1 MNGIKLKT
9 ERGRPRGTIAA
20 RSRRLR
26 PAVMA
31 LEGRA
36 LLSTLTVSNINDTG
50 GGSLRAAIGQANAD
64 GGGDTIVFSSMFNS
78 AQRITLTSGELQL
91 SGGATTTIQ
100 GPGAN
105 LLTVS
110 GGGASRVFDVESG
123 SLSLSGMRITGGRS
137 NFGGGV
143 YSHDSTLM
151 LANVTI
157 SGNSPADSSSGG
169 SGGGLACRGD
179 ASTNTNT
186 AILTDCTISGNFGT
200 LGAGIYNEM
209 YSSLTMTDCTLSNNY
224 GADLGGGLLNEG
236 TATMVGCTISGNS
249 AKKTSPTPGQG
260 GGVDNGGTMTL
271 TNCTVGGNYA
281 YFSGGGVDN
290 GGSANTLTLTNCTV
304 SGNSSGGGVSGVV
317 NDANVTM
324 NNTIVSDNKYG
335 DVLGSYSGGN
345 NLVGENALLAPLG
358 NYGGP
363 TQTVALLPGSPAIG
377 GGASGA
383 GIPVIDQRG
392 QPRAGLIDI
401 GAFQSQGFTLTL
413 ASSSAF
419 QSAPIN
425 TNLASPLAVTVTAI
439 NSVEPVNG
447 GVVSFAVTPVG
458 NASATLSAA
467 TSTITGAKASVT
479 TAANG
484 TIGQYLVTAT
494 AAGARPVGFVLTNT
508 QPSSLGLP
516 APKPPASEPPASQPP
531 ASQPP
536 AAQPVADQFDD
547 LASLRAAIAYAN
559 SHAGP
564 DTITFEPGA
573 SGKTLRT
580 IKLIGG
586 PLVLTDPATTTIVG
600 PGATKLTIKGDG
612 KSRVFDIEGGSLAL
626 SGVAVTGGNARTGN
640 GGGIRNSGGTLWLSD
655 VVLRGNRAR
664 KGGGLFNDG
673 VTTLIDVVLRGNTAR
688 KGPRVF
694 STRTATLTRRGLES
708 L

>member
-1 MNGIKLKT
+1 
-9 ERGRPRGTIAA
+9 
-20 RSRRLR
+20 
-26 PAVMA
+26 MA

-36 LLSTLTVSNINDTG
+36 LLSTLTVSNINDSG
-50 GGSLRAAIGQANAD
+50 SGSLRAAVTQANAD
-64 GGGDTIVFSSMFNS
+64 AGGDTIVFSSMFNS
-78 AQRITLTSGELQL
+78 AQRIKLTSGELEL

-169 SGGGLACRGD
+169 SGGGLACISD
-179 ASTNTNT
+179 ASTNINT
-186 AILTDCTISGNFGT
+186 AVLTNCAISGNVDT
-200 LGAGIYNEM
+200 LGAGIYNKM

-224 GADLGGGLLNEG
+224 GADLGGGLFNEG
-236 TATMVGCTISGNS
+236 TATLVGCTISGNS
-249 AKKTSPTPGQG
+249 AKKTSPTLGQG
-260 GGVDNGGTMTL
+260 GGVDNVGTMTL
-271 TNCTVGGNYA
+271 TNCTVSDNYA
-281 YFSGGGVDN
+281 YLSGGGVDN
-290 GGSANTLTLTNCTV
+290 GGGANTLTLTNCTV
-304 SGNSSGGGVSGVV
+304 SGNSSSGGVSGVV
-317 NDANVTM
+317 NNATLAM
-324 NNTIVSDNKYG
+324 TNTLVSGNKYG
-335 DVLGSYSGGN
+335 DVQGSYSGGN
-345 NLVGENALLAPLG
+345 NLILDNALLAPLG

-377 GGASGA
+377 EGASGA

-392 QPRAGLIDI
+392 QPRASLDDI
-401 GAFQSQGFTLTL
+401 GAFQSQGFILTL
-413 ASSSAF
+413 AASSAF

-425 TNLASPLAVTVTAI
+425 ANFASPLAVTVTAI
-439 NSVEPVNG
+439 NSVEPVDG

-458 NASATLSAA
+458 GASATLSAA
-467 TSTITGAKASVT
+467 TATITGAKASVT
-479 TAANG
+479 STAGA

-508 QPSSLGLP
+508 QASSLGLP
-516 APKPPASEPPASQPP
+516 APQPP
-531 ASQPP
+531 APQPPTPQPP
-536 AAQPVADQFDD
+536 APQPPAPQPVADQFDD
-547 LASLRAAIAYAN
+547 LASLREALAYAN

-564 DTITFEPGA
+564 DIITFKPGA
-573 SGKTLRT
+573 SGKTPRT

-586 PLVLTDPATTTIVG
+586 PLVLSDPATTTIVG
-600 PGATKLTIKGDG
+600 PGATRLLIKGNG
-612 KSRVFDIEGGSLAL
+612 KSRVFDVEGGSLAL
-626 SGVAVTGGNARTGN
+626 SGVTITGGNARRGN
-640 GGGIRNSGGTLWLSD
+640 GGGIRNDGGTLWLAD

-664 KGGGLFNDG
+664 KGGGLFNGG
-673 VTTLIDVVLRGNTAR
+673 VTTLSHVDMRGNAAR
-688 KGPRVF
+688 KGPAEF
-694 STRTATLTRRGLES
+694 STRTATLTRRGRSS

>member
-1 MNGIKLKT
+1 MTSTDMNPLAAQGADPAPLRAVHTANCFGIRDQQRRRQRT
-9 ERGRPRGTIAA
+9 GGGRRW
-20 RSRRLR
+20 RLR

-36 LLSTLTVSNINDTG
+36 LLSTLTVSSINDTG

-157 SGNSPADSSSGG
+157 SGNSPADSSRGS

-186 AILTDCTISGNFGT
+186 AILTNCTMSGNFGT

-236 TATMVGCTISGNS
+236 TATLVGCTISGNS
-249 AKKTSPTPGQG
+249 AKKTSPNPGQG

-317 NDANVTM
+317 NDANLTM
-324 NNTIVSDNKYG
+324 NNTIVSDNTYG

-377 GGASGA
+377 AGASGA

-392 QPRAGLIDI
+392 EPRAGLVDI

-419 QSAPIN
+419 LSATIN
-425 TNLASPLAVTVTAI
+425 TSFASPLAVTVTAV

-458 NASATLSAA
+458 SASATLSAA
-467 TSTITGAKASVT
+467 TATITARRPALRPQPTPPSGSTSSPRRPPGPDRSDSFSPT
-479 TAANG
+479 TSHLALGCQHPSRQLHSRQLHSRQLHSRQPPSLWPSSSMTWPAF
-484 TIGQYLVTAT
+484 VRPSRMPTAT
-494 AAGARPVGFVLTNT
+494 PVPTPS
-508 QPSSLGLP
+508 PSSR
-516 APKPPASEPPASQPP
+516 PPQ
-531 ASQPP
+531 
-536 AAQPVADQFDD
+536 V
-547 LASLRAAIAYAN
+547 R
-559 SHAGP
+559 
-564 DTITFEPGA
+564 
-573 SGKTLRT
+573 R
-580 IKLIGG
+580 GG
-586 PLVLTDPATTTIVG
+586 P
-600 PGATKLTIKGDG
+600 
-612 KSRVFDIEGGSLAL
+612 SS
-626 SGVAVTGGNARTGN
+626 
-640 GGGIRNSGGTLWLSD
+640 
-655 VVLRGNRAR
+655 
-664 KGGGLFNDG
+664 
-673 VTTLIDVVLRGNTAR
+673 
-688 KGPRVF
+688 
-694 STRTATLTRRGLES
+694 
-708 L
+708 